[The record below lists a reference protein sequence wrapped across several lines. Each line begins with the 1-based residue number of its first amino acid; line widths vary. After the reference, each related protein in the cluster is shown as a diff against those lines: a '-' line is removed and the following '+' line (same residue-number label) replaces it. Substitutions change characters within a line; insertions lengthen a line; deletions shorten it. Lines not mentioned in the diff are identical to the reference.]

1 MKAFKVTGSFDMGR
15 VSQKFS
21 KEIIS
26 KDKKE
31 AEEFILSDLG
41 SKHKVKRYQIKIT
54 AVKELKPDEVTDTII
69 SFKLGEK

>member
-54 AVKELKPDEVTDTII
+54 EVKELKPDEVTDTII